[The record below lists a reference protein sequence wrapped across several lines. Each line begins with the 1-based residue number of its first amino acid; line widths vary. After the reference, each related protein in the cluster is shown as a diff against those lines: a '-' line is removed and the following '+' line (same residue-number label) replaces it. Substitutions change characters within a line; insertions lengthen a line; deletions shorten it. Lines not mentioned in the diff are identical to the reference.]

1 MSGRQSPKTEQALAL
16 VAGGLTRYAA
26 AKRVGIDL
34 STVYRAWKQKETAPT
49 EATVKDP
56 DREVQGGSIH
66 TRTRID
72 CQKASKQP

>member
-34 STVYRAWKQKETAPT
+34 STVYRAWKQKKTAPA
-49 EATVKDP
+49 EDAATVKDP
-56 DREVQGGSIH
+56 DREIRESIH
-66 TRTRID
+66 TRTR
-72 CQKASKQP
+72 KLLSSKP